1 MLKSFRIYAAS
12 VTFYK
17 QCKALPLAP
26 ELKDQLARASS
37 SVSLSIAE
45 GYGRIYKREKK
56 RFYRIGLGSLRECQ
70 AVLELADVKAPR
82 LLDLADYSGAGL
94 YKLCN

>member
-1 MLKSFRIYAAS
+1 L
-12 VTFYK
+12 V
-17 QCKALPLAP
+17 
-26 ELKDQLARASS
+26 RASS

-45 GYGRIYKREKK
+45 GYGRIYKGEKK

-70 AVLELADVKAPR
+70 AVLELAQIDDPA
-82 LLDLADYSGAGL
+82 LIDLADYLGAGL